1 MKKIQTAIIGYGL
14 SGKFFHVPP
23 LINHEFYNIKYI
35 LTKNSNS
42 IEELNQNYPSIKII
56 SSLEEALNDQEID
69 LVIIATSN
77 DVHGLY
83 TRKAIL
89 AGKHVLVEKPFI
101 ETHAE
106 AKELF
111 ELAHKHHVLLRVF
124 HNRIYDGDVI
134 TMQKLLKEVDFGRI
148 ISFTARFDR
157 YVPHIQ
163 ENWRYK
169 EGIMVGIYY
178 DLAPHLIYDALEF
191 FGYPESVYLERY
203 KTREHATVDDQ
214 FEMKLYYKH
223 MTVNLGSEVMMR
235 EEKPRFEIVGTRKT
249 YVKYGFDIPD
259 QVYYPTT
266 NLYQDSKLKSV
277 IIDETLNQN
286 DVPLHLGAHYLFF
299 EQLQKDIFNQPE
311 KDLIEEK
318 ALAVILIMEKGLLS
332 EQEKRVVKI
341 V

>member
-1 MKKIQTAIIGYGL
+1 MRKIQTAVIGYGL

-23 LINHEFYNIKYI
+23 LVDHDHFTIKYI
-35 LTKNSNS
+35 MTKNKDS
-42 IEELNQNYPSIKII
+42 IQELNHTYPSIKII
-56 SSLEEALNDQEID
+56 NSLDEALSDQDID

-89 AGKHVLVEKPFI
+89 AGKHVLVEKPFV
-101 ETHAE
+101 ESYAE

-111 ELAHKHHVLLRVF
+111 ELAVKHHVLLRVY
-124 HNRIYDGDVI
+124 HNRIYDGDII

-157 YVPHIQ
+157 YTPHIP

-169 EGIMVGIYY
+169 EGIMAGIYY

-203 KTREHATVDDQ
+203 QTRDYATVDDA
-214 FEMKLYYKH
+214 FEMKLYYPNLI
-223 MTVNLGSEVMMR
+223 VYLGSEVMMR
-235 EEKPRFEIVGTRKT
+235 EERPRFEIKGTKKT
-249 YVKYGFDIPD
+249 YVKYGFDVPD
-259 QVYYPTT
+259 QVYYPSS
-266 NLYQDSKLKSV
+266 NIYQESHLRSI
-277 IIDETLNQN
+277 IIDESLNRK
-286 DVPLHLGAHYLFF
+286 DVPLYLGTHYQFY
-299 EQLQKDIFNQPE
+299 E
-311 KDLIEEK
+311 KLAEDMINLSHHDEIQEK
-318 ALAVILIMEKGLLS
+318 ALTVILIMEKGLIS

-341 V
+341 F